1 MTKRSFFARLLALLA
16 ALVMLLGLSPAL
28 AAKVIE
34 LYAADYPVTRDGW
47 YSTMEE
53 VAVYLATY
61 EELPDNFLTKNEAE
75 KKGWDNRKGNLDEV
89 APGCSIGGNRFGNY
103 EGILPDAKN
112 RKWTEC
118 DINYEGGYRGG
129 ERICFSNDGLIY
141 YSDDHYETFTKVEV
155 IFEEEITFELD
166 PNVEL
171 DEYGEYTSVNEVSA
185 YLLRYGCLPCNYLTK
200 ADAKELG
207 WTAKKDNLGKVMP
220 GCSIGGDV
228 FQNREKLLPNA
239 KERIWYECD
248 INAVDG
254 KRSDERLVYSSDGLI
269 YYTPDAFDSFIQLY

>member
-1 MTKRSFFARLLALLA
+1 MFKRSFLARLTALLL

-61 EELPDNFLTKNEAE
+61 EELPDNFLTKSEAE
-75 KKGWDNRKGNLDEV
+75 KKGGDNRKGNLDKV

-129 ERICFSNDGLIY
+129 ERICFSTDGLIY
-141 YSDDHYETFTKVEV
+141 YSDDHYATFTKVEV
-155 IFEEEITFELD
+155 IFEEAISFDLD

-171 DEYGEYTSVNEVSA
+171 DEYGEYTTVNDVSA

-200 ADAKELG
+200 AEAKELG

-239 KERIWYECD
+239 KNRTWYECD
-248 INAVDG
+248 LNTVDG

-269 YYTPDAFDSFIQLY
+269 YYTPDAFDTFIQLY